1 MQPNLAPVVLFVYNR
16 LVHLKKTISS
26 LQKNFK
32 AKDSLLF
39 IFSDGPKNEKD
50 IYLINKVRDYLK
62 SIKGF
67 QKVTIIG
74 RKKNLG
80 LANSIITGVSEI
92 VTKYNSVIVL
102 EDDLVTSPYFL
113 SFMNEALKTYQNDN
127 KVASIHGYIYPIN
140 SKNLADYFF
149 IKGADCWGW
158 ATWQRAWQHFE
169 KDGKKLLKELQN
181 KNLEKEF
188 DFNNSYPYVQMLK
201 DQINFKNDSW
211 AIRWYASAFL
221 KNLLTLYP
229 KKPLVKNIGFDGSG
243 EHCSSSN
250 LFDVKLNSTCFLKK
264 VVVAESIEARM
275 KIEQYFK
282 LINSA
287 EPTNKKKQKSML
299 KIKIKKIIYK
309 LSPNLYLYL
318 KKRKHK
324 HLDEGV
330 WQGNYKNWQDAKKF
344 STGYAVPQILK
355 KSKAETLV
363 LQRQI
368 TRNKNLFKKTKL
380 LEGLKLAINKNKQL
394 NVLDFGGAL
403 GAKYFD
409 HINYLDKRA
418 KVNWSIIEQKHFVN
432 LGEKEFKGTNLKF
445 YYNLKD
451 YCKDNKPQTL
461 LLSSVLQY
469 IEKPYEL
476 LDKLLQV
483 KFDFIL
489 IDRTPFN
496 NIGLENKDIIKLQIV
511 PPDYYDASYA
521 CWFFDKQKFM
531 KYFLDNNYEIIEEF
545 KGSDGI
551 GINYIFKGFIMK
563 KANNV

>member
-1 MQPNLAPVVLFVYNR
+1 MQSNLAPVVLFTYNR
-16 LVHLKKTISS
+16 LVHLKKTISA

-140 SKNLADYFF
+140 SKDLADCFF

-188 DFNNSYPYVQMLK
+188 NFNNSYPYVQMLK

-229 KKPLVKNIGFDGSG
+229 KKPLVQNIGFDGSG
-243 EHCSSSN
+243 EHCGSSN
-250 LFDVKLNSTCFLKK
+250 LFDVKLNSTYSLKK
-264 VVVAESIEARM
+264 VTVAESIEARM

-282 LINSA
+282 LINNT
-287 EPTNKKKQKSML
+287 EQNNKINQKNSFKL
-299 KIKIKKIIYK
+299 KIKKIIYK

-318 KKRKHK
+318 KKKHK
-324 HLDEGV
+324 HLGEG
-330 WQGNYKNWQDAKKF
+330 
-344 STGYAVPQILK
+344 
-355 KSKAETLV
+355 
-363 LQRQI
+363 
-368 TRNKNLFKKTKL
+368 
-380 LEGLKLAINKNKQL
+380 
-394 NVLDFGGAL
+394 
-403 GAKYFD
+403 
-409 HINYLDKRA
+409 
-418 KVNWSIIEQKHFVN
+418 
-432 LGEKEFKGTNLKF
+432 
-445 YYNLKD
+445 
-451 YCKDNKPQTL
+451 
-461 LLSSVLQY
+461 
-469 IEKPYEL
+469 
-476 LDKLLQV
+476 
-483 KFDFIL
+483 
-489 IDRTPFN
+489 
-496 NIGLENKDIIKLQIV
+496 
-511 PPDYYDASYA
+511 
-521 CWFFDKQKFM
+521 M
-531 KYFLDNNYEIIEEF
+531 
-545 KGSDGI
+545 
-551 GINYIFKGFIMK
+551 
-563 KANNV
+563 